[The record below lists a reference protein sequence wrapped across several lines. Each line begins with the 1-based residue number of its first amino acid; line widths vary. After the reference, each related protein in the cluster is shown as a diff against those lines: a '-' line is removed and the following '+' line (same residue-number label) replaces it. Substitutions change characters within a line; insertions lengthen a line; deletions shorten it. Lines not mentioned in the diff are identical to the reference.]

1 MTIKSRMM
9 SNAILTIAVVITL
22 ITFGYVGNSKLGA
35 IQDRGAELAVNAE
48 QAMEAAATGSKM
60 YQVIADAEIN
70 RELDQ
75 SAKEWAKAK
84 EQGLKDV
91 VTDMSKVA
99 VTTEEKQLVADAKK
113 GLEGM
118 IDLYENKMLPLLKET
133 KEVTQG
139 IRDVDAEIDKPVKML
154 NDSMDK
160 FKDLLNKQAKQ
171 ADKNFDEVRSNLL
184 ITSLLVGLAGLAV
197 LLIISFFT
205 YRAVTCPLAT
215 QVHLLKD
222 MAHGEG
228 DLTLR
233 LDETRRDEFGE
244 LGHWF
249 NQFVEKIR
257 NTVAQ
262 VSDNSVQVSSAASQ
276 LHATADQI
284 ATGAEEVASQT
295 GTVATASEEMAAT
308 SSDIAQTCQR
318 AAESAQHASQ
328 SAQAGGSVVRETI
341 DGMAKIADRVKQAAK
356 TVEDLGARSDQIG
369 AIIGTIEDIAD
380 QTNLLALNAAIEA
393 ARAGEQGR
401 GFAVVA
407 DEVRALA
414 ERTTRATREI
424 GEMIK
429 AIQKETR
436 GAVAAMGEGVT
447 EVEKGTA
454 SSIKSGQALDE
465 ILGQVNEVAIQ
476 ISQIATAVEEQTAT
490 TSEITCNIQQITH
503 VVHETSRGAQDTASA
518 AGQLS
523 SLSESLQG
531 IVRQFKLA

>member
-1 MTIKSRMM
+1 MTIKSKLML
-9 SNAILTIAVVITL
+9 NTLLTTAVVITL
-22 ITFGYVGNSKLGA
+22 ILMAYDCNTKLGKQ
-35 IQDRGAELAVNAE
+35 QDYGAELAVNAE
-48 QAMEAAATGSKM
+48 HAMEAAATGAKM

-75 SAKEWAKAK
+75 TAKDWPKAK
-84 EQGLKDV
+84 EKGIKDII
-91 VTDMSKVA
+91 TDMSKIA
-99 VTTEEKQLVADAKK
+99 VTPEEKQLVAEAKK
-113 GLEGM
+113 GLDGM
-118 IDLYENKMLPLLKET
+118 IDLFENKMLPLLKET
-133 KEVTQG
+133 KEMTQP
-139 IRDVDAEIDKPVKML
+139 IRDVDGEIDKPVKLL

-160 FKDLLNKQAKQ
+160 FKEIYNKKAKD
-171 ADKNFDEVRSNLL
+171 ADADFDATRGHFLMHSVE
-184 ITSLLVGLAGLAV
+184 VGLAGLA
-197 LLIISFFT
+197 LLIAMSFFT
-205 YRAVTCPLAT
+205 FRSFSLPLAA
-215 QVHLLKD
+215 QIDLLKD

-228 DLTLR
+228 DLTRR
-233 LDETRRDEFGE
+233 LDGTRRDEFGT
-244 LGHWF
+244 LGNLV
-249 NQFVEKIR
+249 NQFVEKIGK
-257 NTVAQ
+257 TIAQ
-262 VSDNSVQVSSAASQ
+262 VADNSIQVASAASQ
-276 LHATADQI
+276 LHATAGQI

-308 SSDIAQTCQR
+308 SGDIAQTCQR
-318 AAESAQHASQ
+318 AAESAQQASQ

-341 DGMAKIADRVKQAAK
+341 DGMTKISERVKLAAR

-414 ERTTRATREI
+414 ERTTKATREI

-429 AIQKETR
+429 AIQKETK

-454 SSIKSGQALDE
+454 SSMKSGQALDD
-465 ILGQVNEVAIQ
+465 ILGQVNEVALQ

-490 TSEITCNIQQITH
+490 TSEITNNIQQITH

-531 IVRQFKLA
+531 IVRQFKVA